1 MENARAFSMRL
12 NDDEMRILRALYKNS
27 GATGGLPAFVKQR
40 VLDSKTV
47 TASLKSILEMEVALE
62 KGLGCIK
69 KTTDLIRAYDDKI
82 ESLYT
87 LFKMQLEKVRK
98 LKP

>member
-1 MENARAFSMRL
+1 MENARAFSMRM

-47 TASLKSILEMEVALE
+47 TASLKSIMEMEVTLE
-62 KGLGCIK
+62 KGLAHMNRIK
-69 KTTDLIRAYDDKI
+69 ELNEVYSHKFDII
-82 ESLYT
+82 E
-87 LFKMQLEKVRK
+87 QK
-98 LKP
+98 LKLQLKKVQKIKP

>member
-1 MENARAFSMRL
+1 MENARAFSMRM

-27 GATGGLPAFVKQR
+27 GATGGLPAFVKSR

-69 KTTDLIRAYDDKI
+69 KTTDLIR
-82 ESLYT
+82 LMMT
-87 LFKMQLEKVRK
+87 RLKVFIRCSRCSWK
-98 LKP
+98 RCGN